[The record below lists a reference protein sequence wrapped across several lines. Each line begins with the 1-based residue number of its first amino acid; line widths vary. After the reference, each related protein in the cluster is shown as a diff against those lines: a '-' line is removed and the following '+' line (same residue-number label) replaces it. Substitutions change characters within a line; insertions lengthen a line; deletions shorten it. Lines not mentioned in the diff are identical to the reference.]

1 MTLKIKDTGLTPEDE
16 IRLSR
21 AVESAQGQNSGPWL
35 TPEQYASGGADLA
48 RNQIQFGHLRMRKAV
63 EKAEERERLVNASLS
78 EAAATIEEQEQKIVL
93 LQAEVDKLKRKK

>member
-1 MTLKIKDTGLTPEDE
+1 
-16 IRLSR
+16 
-21 AVESAQGQNSGPWL
+21 
-35 TPEQYASGGADLA
+35 
-48 RNQIQFGHLRMRKAV
+48 MRKAV